1 MSDNVEMPTPGS
13 TTATTGKAGR
23 GSAPS
28 PDARRRTII
37 VIGGGPGGYVAAIRA
52 AQLGADVTLI
62 EREHIGGTCL
72 NIGCIPTKCLLHSAE
87 LLGEIRD
94 WGAEIGVDVDGARIN
109 VSQLMAHKD
118 AVVHQLTSGVAG
130 LLRYHGVK
138 VVEGEAR
145 FIGQREIELTT
156 QDGSR
161 ETMGADDLIIAS
173 GSINAVPP
181 IPGLREV
188 PACIDSTGALGLERL
203 PESMVVIGGGVIG
216 VELACAYA
224 AFGTKVD
231 IVEALDHVLPMLDG
245 DLTKVGVAH
254 MTRMGIKLHL
264 SCPVQRVEERAGGA
278 TVVCADKDAGKEVSF
293 EAEKVLVAV
302 GRAPDT
308 ASLDLAAGGIDNERG
323 AIRVNDQMQ
332 TNASGV
338 YAIGDCVLGHARL
351 AHTAMVMG
359 EVAAETIMGL
369 EARYDEST
377 NPTCVYMEPEAA
389 SVGLTEEQC
398 KERGIAYKAAKFSLA
413 GNGKA
418 LIENGGEGLVKIIA
432 EPRYDQILGMHII
445 GPRATDLISEG
456 ALAIRLEATVDEVMS
471 TIHSHPTI
479 SEAVREASLSYF
491 GRAIHARS

>member
-1 MSDNVEMPTPGS
+1 MDERVAMSGQSPC
-13 TTATTGKAGR
+13 A
-23 GSAPS
+23 SAS
-28 PDARRRTII
+28 GTRSVV

-52 AQLGADVTLI
+52 AQLGAAVTLI

-87 LLGEIRD
+87 LLCEIRD
-94 WGAEIGVDVDGARIN
+94 WGTEVGIDVDGARVN
-109 VSQLMAHKD
+109 VPQLMAHKD
-118 AVVHQLTSGVAG
+118 SVVNQLTSGVAG
-130 LLRYHGVK
+130 LLRLHGIK
-138 VVEGEAR
+138 VIEGEAR
-145 FIGQREIELTT
+145 FTGRREIELTRR
-156 QDGSR
+156 DGSG
-161 ETMGADDLIIAS
+161 ETMGADDLVVAS
-173 GSINAVPP
+173 GSVNAVPP

-188 PACIDSTGALGLERL
+188 PACIDSTGALGLTRL

-224 AFGTKVD
+224 AFGTRVD
-231 IVEALDHVLPMLDG
+231 VVEALDHVLPMLDG
-245 DLTKVGVAH
+245 DLTKIGIAH
-254 MTRMGIKLHL
+254 MRRMGIKLHL

-278 TVVCADKDAGKEVSF
+278 TVVCRDEDAGQEVTF

-302 GRAPDT
+302 GRAPNT

-323 AIRVNDQMQ
+323 AIRVNDRMQ
-332 TNASGV
+332 TNVRGV
-338 YAIGDCVLGHARL
+338 YAIGDCVWGHARL
-351 AHTAMVMG
+351 AHTAMAMG

-389 SVGLTEEQC
+389 SVGLTEGQC
-398 KERGIAYKAAKFSLA
+398 QERDIAYRAARFPLA

-456 ALAIRLEATVDEVMS
+456 ALAIRLEATVDELVS
-471 TIHSHPTI
+471 TIHAHPTI

-491 GRAIHARS
+491 GRAIHAKS